1 MMSFEDANA
10 WCKGRI
16 KSKCLNAEQ
25 FFFYKSIISTLLL
38 SKFKIENCPPEIR
51 SDNILKSL
59 LYGGVSAMT
68 NRLNFSDGS
77 GNHNFVGFPILT
89 GITQYVDYYEF
100 AQLVNPRGQTEKAMK
115 IGEEIAV
122 GYNNLVHAPEFDI
135 LRFALFLTEVDTSMH
150 VNVLNARLSP
160 IFRASSAQE
169 AKKFDA
175 IRDSVYKGELSSIE
189 LHDFT
194 GDYTTEPSHVMNLTD
209 VKNVDKIQYLVKL
222 HDDLIRRL
230 CNLHGVTMNTTGKMA
245 QLTEAELN
253 EYSGF
258 SSIYVNQQYD
268 LLCEYIEESNKIN
281 GFNMSVEWGTALQ
294 RYARGELKLDETLTE
309 IEKESEVGE
318 DDKDDGDS
326 IAETERTKQE
336 SNREPDTDTN

>member
-1 MMSFEDANA
+1 MTFDEANA

-38 SKFKIENCPPEIR
+38 SKFKIDNCPPEIR

-68 NRLNFSDGS
+68 NKLVFSDGS

-89 GITQYVDYYEF
+89 GVTQYDDYYEF

-115 IGEEIAV
+115 IGKEIAV

-175 IRDSVYKGELSSIE
+175 IRDKIYKGELSSIE

-268 LLCEYIEESNKIN
+268 LLCEYIEESNRIN
-281 GFNMSVEWGTALQ
+281 GFNMSVKWGTALQ
-294 RYARGELKLDETLTE
+294 RYERGELKLDETLTE

-318 DDKDDGDS
+318 DGKDDVDS
-326 IAETERTKQE
+326 ITETERTEQE

>member
-1 MMSFEDANA
+1 MTFNDADK

-16 KSKCLNAEQ
+16 KTKCLNAEQ
-25 FFFYKSIISTLLL
+25 YFFYKSIISTLLL

-68 NRLNFSDGS
+68 NKLEFSDDRK
-77 GNHNFVGFPILT
+77 NHNYVGFPILT
-89 GITQYVDYYEF
+89 GVTQYDDYYEF
-100 AQLVNPRGQTEKAMK
+100 AQLVNPRGQTKKAMR

-122 GYNNLVHAPEFDI
+122 GYNNLVHTPEFDV

-160 IFRASSAQE
+160 AFRASSAQE

-175 IRDSVYKGELSSIE
+175 IRDNVYRGELSTII
-189 LHDFT
+189 LHDNDV
-194 GDYTTEPSHVMNLTD
+194 DYTSEPSHIINFTD

-281 GFNMSVEWGTALQ
+281 GFNMSVKWGAALQ
-294 RYARGELKLDETLTE
+294 RYAKGELKLDETLTE
-309 IEKESEVGE
+309 IEKENEVGE
-318 DDKDDGDS
+318 DVKDDADS
-326 IAETERTKQE
+326 SKEIERIEQKSDTEP
-336 SNREPDTDTN
+336 NANFD

>member
-1 MMSFEDANA
+1 MMSFDDCNN

-16 KSKCLNAEQ
+16 KAKCLNAEQ

-38 SKFKIENCPPEIR
+38 SKFKIKNCPPDMR

-59 LYGGVSAMT
+59 MYGGVSAMT
-68 NRLNFSDGS
+68 NKLNFSDGS
-77 GNHNFVGFPILT
+77 GYHNYVGFPILT
-89 GITQYVDYYEF
+89 GVTQYDDYYEF
-100 AQLVNPRGQTEKAMK
+100 AQLVNPRGESKTMK
-115 IGEEIAV
+115 IGEEIAI
-122 GYNNLVHAPEFDI
+122 GYNNLIHTPEFDV

-150 VNVLNARLSP
+150 VNILNTRLSP

-169 AKKFDA
+169 AKKFDG
-175 IRDSVYKGELSSIE
+175 IRDSIYKGELSTIE

-194 GDYTTEPSHVMNLTD
+194 GDYTTEPSHVLHLTD

-268 LLCEYIEESNKIN
+268 LLCDYIEEANKIN
-281 GFNMSVEWGTALQ
+281 GFDMSVEWGEALQ
-294 RYARGELKLDETLTE
+294 RYKRGELKLDETLSE
-309 IEKESEVGE
+309 IEKESEESEDGKDNVDSVGKTQSGE
-318 DDKDDGDS
+318 SGIDTEPNTS
-326 IAETERTKQE
+326 I
-336 SNREPDTDTN
+336 D

>member
-1 MMSFEDANA
+1 
-10 WCKGRI
+10 
-16 KSKCLNAEQ
+16 
-25 FFFYKSIISTLLL
+25 
-38 SKFKIENCPPEIR
+38 
-51 SDNILKSL
+51 
-59 LYGGVSAMT
+59 
-68 NRLNFSDGS
+68 
-77 GNHNFVGFPILT
+77 
-89 GITQYVDYYEF
+89 
-100 AQLVNPRGQTEKAMK
+100 MK

-175 IRDSVYKGELSSIE
+175 IRDKIYKGELSSIE

-268 LLCEYIEESNKIN
+268 LLCEYIEESNRIN
-281 GFNMSVEWGTALQ
+281 GFNMSVKWGTALQ
-294 RYARGELKLDETLTE
+294 RYERGELKLDETLTE

-318 DDKDDGDS
+318 DGKDDVDS
-326 IAETERTKQE
+326 ITETERTEQE
-336 SNREPDTDTN
+336 SNREPDTDAN

>member
-1 MMSFEDANA
+1 MTFNDADK

-16 KSKCLNAEQ
+16 KAKCLNAEQ

-68 NRLNFSDGS
+68 NKLNFSDGS
-77 GNHNFVGFPILT
+77 GNHNYVGFPTLT
-89 GITQYVDYYEF
+89 SVTQYDDYYEF
-100 AQLVNPRGQTEKAMK
+100 AQLVNPRGQTEKEMK

-122 GYNNLVHAPEFDI
+122 GYNNLVHTPEFDI
-135 LRFALFLTEVDTSMH
+135 LRFALFLTEVDTSIH

-175 IRDSVYKGELSSIE
+175 IRDNIYKGELSSIE

-268 LLCEYIEESNKIN
+268 LLCEYIEESNRIN
-281 GFNMSVEWGTALQ
+281 GFNMSVKWGVALQ

-309 IEKESEVGE
+309 IEKESEVVE
-318 DDKDDGDS
+318 DGKDDANS
-326 IAETERTKQE
+326 IGETQSGE
-336 SNREPDTDTN
+336 SSTNTETNTSVD